1 MCDCIFCKI
10 VAGEI
15 PSMKIYEDEQTLAF
29 MDVANDVDGHILVIP
44 KKHYRNILDCETEV
58 LNAVMQTVKTVSL
71 HLTAACGYT
80 GINLL
85 NASGES
91 AGQSVPHFHIHIIPR
106 KQNDHIDAWPKLEGA
121 KQDISSMFD
130 KLKMI

>member
-71 HLTAACGYT
+71 HLTADCGYT